1 MENIKKNPLSLQLN
15 AEDFLPAS
23 NEEKQSLVVMRESV
37 NFWKDGM
44 RRLKKNKIAMVSFV
58 FIIAIAIFAYLLPAV
73 WPYSY
78 SEQMKGSN
86 NLKPFEYSASEQA
99 RIDAGE
105 KVFPHILGT
114 DRMGRDFAVRIMM
127 GTRVSLSV
135 GLIASVLVLII
146 GATYGAVAAFAG
158 GWVDNIMMRITD
170 ILYTIPDI
178 LLIILL
184 GMALKD
190 PLDKLATQP
199 GFKWM
204 QTLGPNMISIFII
217 FALLYWVGMARI
229 VRSQILILKESEYV
243 TAARALGA
251 SSGRIIKKHLLTNCI
266 GTLIVTTTLQI
277 PASIFTESY
286 LSFLGLD
293 KDKDVESLGQKIL
306 TLAAPYVPLDG
317 VNDAGVA
324 CGIFMSY
331 QGEGKGTPTD
341 TQTDKPDLT
350 STTLLRLILDYAD
363 SVEDA
368 VALAEQYDLHD
379 SASSCFHYMVADST
393 GRSAILEWVG
403 ADADHDADG
412 SQRQLNVLWNDTDAL
427 SDSSDWQVVT
437 NFIKAPGYYDGTAVE
452 MKGLDRYEHLAAAL
466 RQTNGVVAD
475 KSAAMDLLASVGRR
489 TWNNDD
495 SNTNTI
501 HSVVYDLTDRSV
513 LWVGNEHYGEDGYTF
528 EFQLGA

>member
-37 NFWKDGM
+37 NFWKDGI

-190 PLDKLATQP
+190 PLDALATKP

-229 VRSQILILKESEYV
+229 VRSQILILKRVRYRCPR
-243 TAARALGA
+243 T
-251 SSGRIIKKHLLTNCI
+251 GRIQRPYHQK
-266 GTLIVTTTLQI
+266 
-277 PASIFTESY
+277 ASAH
-286 LSFLGLD
+286 
-293 KDKDVESLGQKIL
+293 Q
-306 TLAAPYVPLDG
+306 
-317 VNDAGVA
+317 
-324 CGIFMSY
+324 
-331 QGEGKGTPTD
+331 
-341 TQTDKPDLT
+341 
-350 STTLLRLILDYAD
+350 
-363 SVEDA
+363 
-368 VALAEQYDLHD
+368 LHRY
-379 SASSCFHYMVADST
+379 S
-393 GRSAILEWVG
+393 
-403 ADADHDADG
+403 
-412 SQRQLNVLWNDTDAL
+412 
-427 SDSSDWQVVT
+427 
-437 NFIKAPGYYDGTAVE
+437 
-452 MKGLDRYEHLAAAL
+452 DRYHHSADPGFHLHRELPELHRSGCCSPAAVSGFSGHRCRQGHEHLPPPAD
-466 RQTNGVVAD
+466 RPRSDDQRDDPGVQPV
-475 KSAAMDLLASVGRR
+475 RR
-489 TWNNDD
+489 RPARC
-495 SNTNTI
+495 
-501 HSVVYDLTDRSV
+501 L
-513 LWVGNEHYGEDGYTF
+513 
-528 EFQLGA
+528 